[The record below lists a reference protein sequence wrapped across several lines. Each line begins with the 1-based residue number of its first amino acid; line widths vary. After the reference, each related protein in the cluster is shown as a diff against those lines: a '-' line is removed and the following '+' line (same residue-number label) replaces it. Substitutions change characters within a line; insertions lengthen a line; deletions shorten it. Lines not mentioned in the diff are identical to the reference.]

1 MKINVKILGSTSSF
15 NAISYS
21 TNKMESYK
29 GELMHTNN
37 LGHLNDREMIKPSE
51 MKSYFQIYSNRN
63 TQVKDKQFH
72 AVLSCKGR
80 EYDKNELTEYAN
92 LWLEKMGYGNNPS
105 IIVFHNDTDNNHVH
119 IVSSRIQPNGKKV
132 NDSWEK
138 LNALNHIQTIIKYD
152 PKEQVN
158 NSLEKLS
165 SYKYSTVAQAK
176 LLLELD
182 GFSLQ
187 ETNEHLLLHNQGRKR
202 GQVSLQLIKEQIA
215 RHVSDARR
223 VGQLKQIFSKYSA
236 IYQTLPKAK
245 YDNTISARQKL
256 TGYESEFSK
265 FMQAKFGI
273 ELVFH
278 ASESR
283 DPYGYT
289 IIDHSHKSVY
299 KGSEIMKLSQ
309 FYKQQHAGQAFRKA
323 FSPEE
328 QKQLRLELLS
338 SLREFDSVARGL
350 KYYSISLHG
359 DDKVFKGGKEIDLQ
373 NILSKSEIHQL
384 LSEESTGNRL
394 EPTQLEKQRTEAPIL
409 AEFLNHF
416 TIAIESDA
424 DDEKING
431 RRRRKKGNG
440 NRKNTR

>member
-1 MKINVKILGSTSSF
+1 MKVNVKILGSTSSF

-29 GELMHTNN
+29 GELMQTNN

-51 MKSYFQIYSNRN
+51 MKSYFQIYSSRN
-63 TQVKDKQFH
+63 TLVKDKQFH
-72 AVLSCKGR
+72 AVMSCKGR
-80 EYDKNELTEYAN
+80 EYDKKELTEYAN
-92 LWLEKMGYGNNPS
+92 LWLDKMGYGNNPS

-152 PKEQVN
+152 MKEQVK
-158 NSLEKLS
+158 NSTERLG
-165 SYKYSTVAQAK
+165 SYKYSTIAQAK

-182 GFSLQ
+182 GFSL
-187 ETNEHLLLHNQGRKR
+187 EDTNEHILLHNQGRKQ
-202 GQVSLQLIKEQIA
+202 GQVALKLIKEQISNHLPDSK
-215 RHVSDARR
+215 RVS
-223 VGQLKQIFSKYSA
+223 QLKQIFSKYSET
-236 IYQTLPKAK
+236 YQTLPKAK
-245 YDNTISARQKL
+245 YDNNISVIKKL

-265 FMQAKFGI
+265 FMLSKFGV

-289 IIDHSHKSVY
+289 IIDHSQKSIY
-299 KGSEIMKLSQ
+299 KGSEIMKLSL
-309 FYKQQHAGQAFRKA
+309 FYKQQHEGQAFRTT

-328 QKQLRLELLS
+328 QKQIRLELLS
-338 SLREFDSVARGL
+338 SLQEFDSVAKGL
-350 KYYSISLHG
+350 KYYSITIHE
-359 DDKVFKGGKEIDLQ
+359 DNKVFKGGKESDLQ
-373 NILSKSEIHQL
+373 SILSRSEINQL
-384 LSEESTGNRL
+384 LSEEIRENTL
-394 EPTQLEKQRTEAPIL
+394 EPAQVEKQQTEGSGL
-409 AEFLNHF
+409 AEFLSHF
-416 TIAIESDA
+416 KIDIGNDV

-431 RRRRKKGNG
+431 KNRRKKRIG